1 MLVFDVHI
9 IDFHNPSDNVE
20 ITSVKPE
27 NCTYNAK
34 RGDFVKYHYN
44 ATLMDGTYIGS
55 TCVAIIR
62 LCFMLCWHVT
72 SIWLLYCYGD
82 GDQNV
87 WFIFRDCIKF
97 LFSIASVCNCRH
109 TFGKTYDVVLGAGQ
123 VVVGMEQGL
132 IGMCVGEKRKLLIPP
147 HLGYGERGVGKT
159 SFHKHKHT

>member
-1 MLVFDVHI
+1 MALTSAPRALQLYVYVLCCVGMLQVFD
-9 IDFHNPSDNVE
+9 
-20 ITSVKPE
+20 
-27 NCTYNAK
+27 Y
-34 RGDFVKYHYN
+34 
-44 ATLMDGTYIGS
+44 YIAMEMG
-55 TCVAIIR
+55 IR
-62 LCFMLCWHVT
+62 M
-72 SIWLLYCYGD
+72 YG
-82 GDQNV
+82 
-87 WFIFRDCIKF
+87 FIFRDCIKF